1 MRPAPPSGSE
11 PPRRFLRPET
21 ALFTLV
27 LAAMVGMP
35 ALSVDMSLPALSVIT
50 AALGARPAL
59 GGLTISVL
67 LVGFGFTQLVFGPLA
82 DRYGRRPVLLLGLV
96 LFWIAGALC
105 GLSLNLP
112 MLLAARLL
120 QGIGAAAGTVLAF
133 AMVRDCFEGAAAR
146 TRLAYVSAVMNLGP
160 VVAPVIGAF
169 VLEFAGW
176 RAIFGVLTAIGLLLF
191 AVVALAMPETIR
203 VRNPRAM
210 RLDGLLANYARAIA
224 NRRAFAHMLLGAL
237 LFGDLFSFIS
247 GSPLVYINHFGLSS
261 RQFALIFAVTSSGLM
276 AGSLVVGKFD
286 HGPLGQMFMPA
297 GIMLAGLAGC
307 AMLALNATGLLGV
320 PVSVV
325 LLVLNAFACGLAFP
339 NATHGAIDPFP
350 DMAGVASALNGAL
363 RMAGGAL
370 SSALM
375 AALYDGSARAMATGI
390 AAFGLASL
398 GLWALRI
405 RVRPLPA

>member
-1 MRPAPPSGSE
+1 MHPAPH
-11 PPRRFLRPET
+11 RFLKPET
-21 ALFTLV
+21 ALFTVV

-35 ALSVDMSLPALSVIT
+35 ALAVDMSLPALSVIT
-50 AALGARPAL
+50 NSLGAEPAL
-59 GGLTISVL
+59 GGLTISTL
-67 LVGFGFTQLVFGPLA
+67 LVGFGFTQLAFGPLS
-82 DRYGRRPVLLLGLV
+82 DRYGRRPVLLIGLA

-133 AMVRDCFEGAAAR
+133 AIVRDCFEGAAAR

-160 VVAPVIGAF
+160 VIAPVIGAF
-169 VLEFAGW
+169 VLELAGW
-176 RAIFGVLTAIGLLLF
+176 RGIFGVLTVIGLVLWG
-191 AVVALAMPETIR
+191 VVALAVPETIR
-203 VRNPRAM
+203 ARNPRAM
-210 RLDGLLANYARAIA
+210 QLGGLLASYARAIA

-261 RQFALIFAVTSSGLM
+261 RQFAMIFAVTSAGLM
-276 AGSLVVGKFD
+276 TGSLVVGKFD
-286 HGPLGQMFMPA
+286 HERIAPLFMPA
-297 GIMLAGLAGC
+297 GIVLASLAGIL
-307 AMLALNATGLLGV
+307 MLGLHTTGLLSLPG
-320 PVSVV
+320 SIV
-325 LLVLNAFACGLAFP
+325 LLVVNAFACGLAFP

-375 AALYDGSARAMATGI
+375 AALYDGTPLAMATGI
-390 AAFGLASL
+390 AAFSLASL
-398 GLWALRI
+398 ILWATRI
-405 RVRPLPA
+405 RAHSA